1 MRQLIREAVIVA
13 LFLTMV
19 VGNAAAAEVSVEDA
33 RMESN
38 EEAVVD
44 VVLDGAPD
52 GLQRYNLTVRLADGS
67 AASIQG
73 VRAGDVDGFQE
84 RSATDDSVT
93 FRAADLNRDVQDG
106 AGDVVLA
113 SVVLGAAGSGGSEV
127 DVVVHEMK
135 DDSGESME
143 PAVTTGSIAV
153 GGGGI
158 PSQGSTA
165 AVVAVAAAALCFVV
179 LWGRWR

>member
-1 MRQLIREAVIVA
+1 MLVA
-13 LFLTMV
+13 IT
-19 VGNAAAAEVSVEDA
+19 GNAAAAGVSVEDA

-38 EEAVVD
+38 GEAVVD

-52 GLQRYNLTVRLADGS
+52 GLQRYNLTVRLVDGS
-67 AASIQG
+67 AGSIEG
-73 VRAGDVDGFQE
+73 VRAGDVEGFQE
-84 RSATDDSVT
+84 RIATDDSVT
-93 FRAADLNRDVQDG
+93 FRAADLNRDVQEG
-106 AGDVVLA
+106 AGEVVLA
-113 SVVLGAAGSGGSEV
+113 SVVVGAAGSGGSEV

-153 GGGGI
+153 GGGI